1 MKIAP
6 INRNERLFSIG
17 TICNAFDLKR
27 DAYYKYQKRSV
38 IKKQI
43 EQDVIGLVRES
54 RRTLPREGTRK
65 LMRSLKNEFNKYD
78 LKVGRD

>member
-1 MKIAP
+1 MKVVP
-6 INRNERLFSIG
+6 IDRNKRLFSVG

-27 DAYYKYQKRSV
+27 DAYYKYQKRFV

-43 EQDVIGLVRES
+43 EQDIIELVRES

-65 LMRSLKNEFNKYD
+65 LMRSL
-78 LKVGRD
+78 